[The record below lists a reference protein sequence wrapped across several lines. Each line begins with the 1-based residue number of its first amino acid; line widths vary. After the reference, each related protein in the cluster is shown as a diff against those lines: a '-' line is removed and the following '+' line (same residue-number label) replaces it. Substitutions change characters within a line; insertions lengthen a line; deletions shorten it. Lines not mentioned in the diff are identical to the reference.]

1 MSQAGPARKMII
13 VLEERGLYKAIQRNF
28 SPDAFELVKAVSVEQ
43 VRLLASIRT
52 LRLVVAAANEE
63 TAELAR
69 ALKDISAGR
78 VSTLGLLTSKEI
90 SLEETRSFSATIP
103 TDDLSAVLSL
113 CCDLLDERRAEPR
126 VALRFPVVLNEM
138 GEGIV
143 QNVSASGLLIH
154 TMMPLA
160 KGQAVKIQVGWGTT
174 PLNFK
179 AEVGRSAPASLG
191 QKALV
196 LLVSRDETE
205 ARHFLKG
212 LSDRI
217 LDLHHYLAAW
227 HPDPAD
233 DDARLEDLADQYGL
247 DLPGPG
253 ALKVDL
259 NQPTK
264 GPLLPEQVRH
274 GADSSEEVGK
284 APARENEEEPEK
296 EDEAPE
302 KAKRPKRDPGPEL
315 KPEPDPPRKAK
326 SAARKPEPDEED
338 EKSRPREKSNMAT
351 WALAAVVAAALVMV
365 VAWPRIERWQ
375 EKTLGPPPQP
385 TPDMEAP
392 AEPDA
397 SPEEVKLSSSERANL
412 LKEGRELMA
421 KKKYQGAIQ
430 ALEQALFLE
439 DGEDVRRLLAKIHRR
454 TGNVKMAIEHYE
466 FLAKQAPEVAWFPDM
481 IGRLHLQ
488 GNNREAAC
496 AAFRQAFKID
506 PAYKEAAK
514 NLKRHCEE
522 E

>member
-1 MSQAGPARKMII
+1 MII

-52 LRLVVAAANEE
+52 LRLVVATAGEE

-78 VSTLGLLTSKEI
+78 VSTLGLITGEDV
-90 SLEETRSFSATIP
+90 SLEETRSFTAAIP
-103 TDDLSAVLSL
+103 ADDLSAILNL

-143 QNVSASGLLIH
+143 QNVSASGLLIR
-154 TMMPLA
+154 TMMPLT
-160 KGQAVKIQVGWGTT
+160 KGQAVKVQVGWGAT

-179 AEVGRSAPASLG
+179 AKVGRSAPASLG
-191 QKALV
+191 QKALA
-196 LLVSRDETE
+196 LLVSQDETE

-212 LSDRI
+212 LSDRV

-233 DDARLEDLADQYGL
+233 DDARLEDLVDLYGL
-247 DLPGPG
+247 DMPGPG

-264 GPLLPEQVRH
+264 GPLLPDKVRLADGGSEDDDEEKPSGKEQ
-274 GADSSEEVGK
+274 K
-284 APARENEEEPEK
+284 EPEEK
-296 EDEAPE
+296 DEQDEE
-302 KAKRPKRDPGPEL
+302 KQPKRPKRDPGPEL
-315 KPEPDPPRKAK
+315 KPEPDPPKKAANK
-326 SAARKPEPDEED
+326 GAAAEEE
-338 EKSRPREKSNMAT
+338 EKQPREKSNMAT

-365 VAWPRIERWQ
+365 VAWPRIQRWQ
-375 EKTLGPPPQP
+375 EQTLAPPSVVTPPDLGPPP
-385 TPDMEAP
+385 
-392 AEPDA
+392 EPDA
-397 SPEEVKLSSSERANL
+397 SDEVVEISSSERANL
-412 LKEGRELMA
+412 MKQGRSLMA
-421 KKKYQGAIQ
+421 RKKYKRALQS
-430 ALEQALFLE
+430 LEQALFLE

-454 TGNVKMAIEHYE
+454 TGNVKLAIEHYE

-488 GNNREAAC
+488 SNDRDKAC
-496 AAFRQAFKID
+496 EAFREAFKID
-506 PAYKEAAK
+506 PAYKEAGK
-514 NLKRHCEE
+514 NLKRHCKEDE
-522 E
+522 AP